1 MKKILILG
9 VNGFIGHHLSK
20 RILETTDWH
29 VFGMDMMTD
38 RITDL
43 LQNDAYK
50 SRMHFFEGD
59 ITINKEWVEYH
70 VKKCDVI
77 LPLVAIATPSTYVKQ
92 PLRVFELDFEANLP
106 IVRSAVKYN
115 KHLVFPSTSE
125 VYGMCHDEEF
135 DPEESELICGPINK
149 PRWIYSC
156 AKQLMDRVIWGYG
169 MEQGLN
175 FTLFR
180 PFNWIGAGLDS
191 IHTPK
196 EGSSRVV
203 TQFFGHIVR
212 GENISLV
219 DGGQQKRA
227 FTYIDDGIDALM
239 RIIANENGIASG
251 KIYNIGNP
259 TNNYSIRDLAAMMLK
274 LAAEYPEYAD
284 SAKKV
289 QLVETTSAAYYGK
302 GYQDVQSRVPKI
314 TNTCE
319 ELNWKPTTSMPD
331 TLRFIFDAYRSQVA
345 SARALMD

>member
-1 MKKILILG
+1 
-9 VNGFIGHHLSK
+9 
-20 RILETTDWH
+20 
-29 VFGMDMMTD
+29 
-38 RITDL
+38 
-43 LQNDAYK
+43 
-50 SRMHFFEGD
+50 MHIFEGY
-59 ITINKEWVEYH
+59 ITFIKELVEYH
-70 VKKCDVI
+70 VMICDVI

-106 IVRSAVKYN
+106 IVRSAAKYK

-135 DPEESELICGPINK
+135 DPENSELICGPINK

-169 MEQGLN
+169 MEDGLN

-212 GENISLV
+212 GETISLV
-219 DGGQQKRA
+219 DGGHQKRA

-239 RIIANENGIASG
+239 RIIANEGGIASG

-259 TNNYSIRDLAAMMLK
+259 TNNYSIRDLADMMLK
-274 LAAEYPEYAD
+274 LATEYPEYAD

-289 QLVETTSAAYYGK
+289 QLVETTSASYYGK
-302 GYQDVQSRVPKI
+302 GYQDVQNRVPKI

-319 ELNWKPTTSMPD
+319 ELNWKPTTSMQD
-331 TLRFIFDAYRSQVA
+331 TLRNIFDAYRSQVA
-345 SARALMD
+345 EARALMD

>member
-1 MKKILILG
+1 MKKVLILG

-20 RILETTDWH
+20 RILETTDWD
-29 VFGMDMMTD
+29 VYGMDMMSD
-38 RITDL
+38 RITDVL
-43 LQNDAYK
+43 ENPDYK
-50 SRMHFFEGD
+50 HRMHFFEGD

-106 IVRSAVKYN
+106 IVRSAAKYG

-125 VYGMCHDEEF
+125 VYGMCEDGEF
-135 DPEESELICGPINK
+135 DPEASSMIYGPINK
-149 PRWIYSC
+149 PRWIYACS
-156 AKQLMDRVIWGYG
+156 KQLMDRVIWGYG
-169 MEQGLN
+169 MEGLN

-219 DGGQQKRA
+219 DGGAQKRA
-227 FTYIDDGIDALM
+227 FTYIDDGVDALIK
-239 RIIANENGIASG
+239 IIANKDGIASG

-259 TNNYSIRDLAAMMLK
+259 VNNYSIRELASMMLTLAAD
-274 LAAEYPEYAD
+274 YPEYAD
-284 SAKKV
+284 AAKNVKI
-289 QLVETTSAAYYGK
+289 LETTSGQYYGA
-302 GYQDVQSRVPKI
+302 GYQDVQNRVPKI
-314 TNTCE
+314 TNTCA
-319 ELNWKPTTSMPD
+319 ELDWQPRTTMAD
-331 TLRFIFDAYRSQVA
+331 TLRNIFDAYRGQVA
-345 SARALMD
+345 EAKALMD